1 MRYLLISEK
10 PSLMRAVK
18 DAFYKAD
25 MNFSVDFI
33 PLHGHCCSLC
43 GPEDYDIK
51 YKKWSMED
59 LPIIPSNFK
68 HKPVEIELVEK
79 VRELINNNKYDGLIN
94 CTDAEREGQN
104 IFYSLYKYLNLNLP
118 VKRFWASDLTEPKLI
133 EAWHNLRDDQNE
145 PFLKNL
151 TESSLDRAIMDWLV
165 GMNFSRAVSLAT
177 NSNIPIG
184 RVMTVVLSILSK
196 RELEIK
202 NFKPTKTYELMVD
215 YKEGFS
221 GKYKHD
227 PFIKKEDCEALVKTV
242 KPKLLVTKAENK
254 IITNKAPL
262 LFSLGDLQNEANK
275 TFGYTLNETLAIAQ
289 SLYEAQITSYP
300 RVDSQYLST
309 GEAKR
314 MPTIVETC
322 KIIPSLSDVKVI
334 EEKVN
339 NYVKSKYTDDS
350 KIKGHYAIVL
360 TGKKFEWDKLN
371 QKQQNILTLIA
382 KRILATCMEDAKTC
396 EINITATSDD
406 KEFITKEN
414 ALIYAGYKTLYDEKV
429 KNASLDKIKQGQTL
443 NLQKAYVKEVIS
455 TCPARYNDAS
465 INKAMINV
473 GNTIEDKELA
483 SALEGKTKDQ
493 GGIGT
498 PATRAGIIEKLLD
511 PKKNW
516 VKRKGKN
523 FEVTENGLRVYE
535 IVKNY
540 KVSSPILTA
549 EWESK
554 LKKIEDGEMESGELL
569 DQVKDFVR
577 DEVTK
582 FAKEKSNT
590 PAFTCP
596 ICGAPLKE
604 SPKYFY
610 CSHYKESCNFIVPK
624 DYYGAQISLNDLK
637 NLLEGNSIGPRKFKS
652 KEGKSYEAKLK
663 LTEGKIERFFDKK
676 DNDTSIICSCGQKVS
691 KLSGPYG
698 DYYKC
703 KNCGKTANEK
713 FLGHKLTTKELTSL
727 FENKTVSMKKLTSK
741 KGKTFGAKVVFKDGK
756 LSIDSYIDNKE

>member
-10 PSLMRAVK
+10 PSLMRAVR

-25 MNFSVDFI
+25 LNFSVDFI

-43 GPEDYDIK
+43 GPEDYDSK
-51 YKKWSMED
+51 FKKWDMKD

-68 HKPVEIELVEK
+68 HKPVEAELVEK
-79 VRELINNNKYDGLIN
+79 VKALIDNNHYDGLIN

-104 IFYSLYKYLNLNLP
+104 IFYSLYKYLKLDLP

-202 NFKPTKTYELMVD
+202 NFKPTKTYELVVD

-221 GKYKHD
+221 GKFKHD
-227 PFIKKEDCEALVKTV
+227 PFTRKEECEDLTKTI
-242 KPKLLVTKAENK
+242 KPKLVVSKAENK
-254 IITNKAPL
+254 VITSKAPL

-314 MPTIVETC
+314 MPVIIEAC
-322 KIIPSLSDVKVI
+322 KIIPSLSNI
-334 EEKVN
+334 EIVEDKVN

-360 TGKKFEWDKLN
+360 TGKKFEWDKLS
-371 QKQQNILTLIA
+371 QKQQNVLTLIA
-382 KRILATCMEDAKTC
+382 KRILATCMEDAKNY
-396 EINITATSDD
+396 EINITAQSDD
-406 KEFITKEN
+406 KEFVTREN
-414 ALIYAGYKTLYDEKV
+414 VLAYAGYKALYGEKV
-429 KNASLDKIKQGQTL
+429 KNASLDKIKQGQEL

-511 PKKNW
+511 PKRNW

-523 FEVTENGLRVYE
+523 FEVTDNGLRVYD

-554 LKKIEDGEMESGELL
+554 LKRIEDGEMESEELL
-569 DQVKDFVR
+569 NQVKEFVKE
-577 DEVTK
+577 EVIK
-582 FAKEKSNT
+582 FAQEKSNS
-590 PAFTCP
+590 PVFICP
-596 ICGAPLKE
+596 VCGGSLKE
-604 SPKYFY
+604 SPKFFY
-610 CSHYKESCNFIVPK
+610 CSHYKESCSFIIPK
-624 DYYGAQISLNDLK
+624 DYYETQISLEDLK

-652 KEGKSYEAKLK
+652 KEGKIYEAKLR
-663 LTEGKIERFFDKK
+663 LTDGKIERFFDKK
-676 DNDTSIICSCGQKVS
+676 DDVTSIICSCGQKIS
-691 KLSGPYG
+691 KLNGPYG

-703 KNCGKTANEK
+703 KSCGKITNEK
-713 FLGHKLTTKELTSL
+713 FLGHKLTSKELSNL
-727 FENKTVSMKKLTSK
+727 FAGKTVSIKKLTSK
-741 KGKTFGAKVVFKDGK
+741 KGKTFGAKIVFKDNK
-756 LSIDSYIDNKE
+756 LSIDSYIENKE